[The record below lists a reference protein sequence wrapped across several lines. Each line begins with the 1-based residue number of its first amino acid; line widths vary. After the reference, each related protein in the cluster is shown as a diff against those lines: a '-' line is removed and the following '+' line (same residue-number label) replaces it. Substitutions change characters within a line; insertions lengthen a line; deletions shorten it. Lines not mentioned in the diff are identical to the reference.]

1 MAAGTACLTSGKI
14 YGIIEKNKGKEFS
27 TMTFW
32 DYYEKLK
39 KIFMSADVSKL
50 GGDMAMQINL
60 TGEGEGIFYAEY
72 NGGKL
77 SVEPYSYDDR
87 DAMLIADAKDFL
99 KIAEG
104 KMDPIQA
111 YFTGKLKVEGNL
123 DKALVVRDLVKS
135 K

>member
-1 MAAGTACLTSGKI
+1 
-14 YGIIEKNKGKEFS
+14 
-27 TMTFW
+27 MTYW
-32 DYYEKLK
+32 DYFEKLK
-39 KIFMSADVSKL
+39 EIFMSADISQL
-50 GGDMAMQINL
+50 SGDMAMQINL

-72 NGGKL
+72 KGGKL

-123 DKALVVRDLVKS
+123 DKALLVRDLVKS

>member
-1 MAAGTACLTSGKI
+1 
-14 YGIIEKNKGKEFS
+14 
-27 TMTFW
+27 MTFW

-39 KIFMSADVSKL
+39 KIFMSADISKL
-50 GGDMAMQINL
+50 SGDMAMQINL
-60 TGEGEGIFYAEY
+60 TGEGEWIFYAEY
-72 NGGKL
+72 TGGKL

-87 DAMLIADAKDFL
+87 DAMLIADAGDFL

-111 YFTGKLKVEGNL
+111 YFTGKLRVEGNL